1 MKWQHLKVVYVFHCF
16 HQQDELIHQLHSA
29 RKNHPASMS
38 FLNVA
43 SFNGSKFEA
52 SLQSVHVGVGLMAD
66 LNCGGLAGVLK
77 ALSLSFLQI
86 GAWSTSAG
94 LTMWDKR
101 SVYERRQNLLGMQL
115 TGIAKATIGASTV
128 NGELQSGRAYGLR
141 LWNALST
148 MHNLS
153 ITENLVNEG
162 NQQPFDL
169 IINPVEIKQQ
179 DISKLHYTA
188 AVHDTQTILLF
199 LHPNVDWTRNLFL
212 RPFTV
217 LSWLGIT
224 ALFLAFLL
232 LMCCILHLDRLEGQ
246 DRENGILV
254 LVLGILCQQGFIET
268 FHSYA
273 SRITVFAMILF
284 SMLVYQFYLTYIVS
298 FLLVVPPKS
307 IHTLH
312 QLVENGFAVALENV
326 PKNVEYLNATDDEHL
341 LALVQKQLTQADT
354 LYYDM
359 AEGLELILR
368 GRVAF
373 LCDAHRAYQMMQT
386 HFTDEQRCALQEVV
400 LISKKSTHLALAK
413 DNPLRE
419 LFRITVH
426 RIAGNGVMQYERSR
440 CYADKPRC
448 AENEVKM
455 PEVNLDQV
463 SSVMVLLL
471 GAIVG
476 SIAVLLLELTV
487 SRVWP
492 GRAQSRAEQRNEPET
507 LTPAPHSKHQ
517 SFFGWQKW
525 LHSLCYLTCTQKKAA
540 DRF

>member
-1 MKWQHLKVVYVFHCF
+1 MKWQQLKVVYVFHCF
-16 HQQDELIHQLHSA
+16 HQQDVLIHQLHSA
-29 RKNHPASMS
+29 MKNHPASMS

-43 SFNGSKFEA
+43 SFSGSKFEA
-52 SLQSVHVGVGLMAD
+52 SLQSLHVGVGLMAD
-66 LNCGGLAGVLK
+66 LNCDGLAGVLK
-77 ALSLSFLQI
+77 ALSI

-115 TGIAKATIGASTV
+115 TGIAK
-128 NGELQSGRAYGLR
+128 
-141 LWNALST
+141 
-148 MHNLS
+148 
-153 ITENLVNEG
+153 
-162 NQQPFDL
+162 
-169 IINPVEIKQQ
+169 
-179 DISKLHYTA
+179 
-188 AVHDTQTILLF
+188 
-199 LHPNVDWTRNLFL
+199 
-212 RPFTV
+212 
-217 LSWLGIT
+217 
-224 ALFLAFLL
+224 
-232 LMCCILHLDRLEGQ
+232 
-246 DRENGILV
+246 
-254 LVLGILCQQGFIET
+254 
-268 FHSYA
+268 
-273 SRITVFAMILF
+273 
-284 SMLVYQFYLTYIVS
+284 
-298 FLLVVPPKS
+298 
-307 IHTLH
+307 
-312 QLVENGFAVALENV
+312 
-326 PKNVEYLNATDDEHL
+326 ATDDEHL

-373 LCDAHRAYQMMQT
+373 LCDAHHAYQMMQT

-419 LFRITVH
+419 LFRVTVH

-476 SIAVLLLELTV
+476 SIAVLLLELTH

-492 GRAQSRAEQRNEPET
+492 RRHRVVPSRGINRK
-507 LTPAPHSKHQ
+507 L
-517 SFFGWQKW
+517 
-525 LHSLCYLTCTQKKAA
+525 
-540 DRF
+540 